1 MTRLLA
7 ALTAGLAAAA
17 GLFAAERPGLL
28 ATYSDARRSVRVE
41 TPDANFFLAAEESPH
56 PGIAAAFEAVWRGKL
71 SVLRNGD
78 YRFDAGG
85 AQVALGGKV
94 AADVPLQ
101 LAAGAVPLEIRY
113 RRQAGEAQLRL
124 LWKGPGFDWEPLP
137 NRLLSHDESLSAQET
152 LVSEGRRL
160 AGELGCVNCHASAS
174 ASLER
179 RLAPELN
186 GIGARR
192 NEGWLFAWMADP
204 RAVRSDAAMPALLT
218 AAERRDI
225 ARYLATLQ
233 GPAAPALDAKLPS
246 RYREF
251 GSTLFQTLGCVA
263 CHHRGG
269 VPLAGAGSKMP
280 FGELVAYL
288 QDPARYDP
296 GGRMPALS
304 LDHEEAPAIAAHL
317 DEAFG
322 DERYARPAAGGD
334 AAKGKALVASGGC
347 LNCHAL
353 DIASAYEQP
362 ARFAKLR
369 PRQGCLADEPA
380 GRAPRYR
387 LAAEQRAALNAF
399 VADFSAYPDVSRAP
413 VFDHAGRLQRLRC
426 NACHEWNGAAPVA
439 PIAESAPVLTAVG
452 EKLRSDWLR
461 QALTGGPRAF
471 DWTELRMPA
480 YHPREAARLVEGF
493 AKSAGLRPGAGP
505 PLARPASAA
514 SGHAM
519 LGLNS
524 QKGGMACNGCHGWGK
539 FDPLGERGPQLLTAG
554 RRLRYRWFSRWMRD
568 PVRILSGTSMPNY
581 FGSLPAPEA
590 AEKIDNLW
598 AALLAAKAENAPEG
612 YETTSARPGSEDM
625 PIPSDKPIV
634 VRWDMPGTS
643 PAAISVGF
651 PGGLSYC
658 FDAGAVQLLYAW
670 QGGFVDIS
678 PTLWTKKNKDT
689 NRTETARYV
698 GGIFY
703 RSQNY
708 PLRVGERGR
717 IPQRR
722 FRGYRLV
729 DGAPQFHYEVDGVE
743 VYELLAPRNAKLIRQ
758 FEFPRVDKP
767 LWFVEGGETREI
779 ARGANKTLTVE
790 VGP

>member
-1 MTRLLA
+1 MTVPLAVAAAA
-7 ALTAGLAAAA
+7 ALTAVPSLAS
-17 GLFAAERPGLL
+17 ERQGLL

-41 TPDANFFLAAEESPH
+41 TPDANFFLAADESPH

-78 YRFDAGG
+78 YFFDAGE
-85 AQVALGGKV
+85 AQVSLGGKV
-94 AADVPLQ
+94 ASDAPLR
-101 LAAGAVPLEIRY
+101 LAAGPVPLEIRY
-113 RRQAGEAQLRL
+113 RRPDGEAQLRL
-124 LWKGPGFDWEPLP
+124 LWKGPGFAWEPLP
-137 NRLLSHDESLSAQET
+137 KRLLSHAESLSENEI
-152 LVSEGRRL
+152 LVREGRRL
-160 AGELGCVNCHASAS
+160 ASELGCVNCHASAS
-174 ASLER
+174 TSLDR
-179 RLAPELN
+179 RLAPDLN

-204 RAVRSDAAMPALLT
+204 RAVRGDAAMPVMLT

-225 ARYLATLQ
+225 ARYLTTLQ
-233 GPAAPALDAKLPS
+233 GAAAPALEAKLPS
-246 RYREF
+246 RFREF

-269 VPLAGAGSKMP
+269 VSLADSGSKMP
-280 FGELVAYL
+280 FGALVAYL

-296 GGRMPALS
+296 GGRMPALL
-304 LDHEEAPAIAAHL
+304 LDREEATAIAAHL
-317 DEAFG
+317 DEAFR
-322 DERYARPAAGGD
+322 DERHALPAAGGD
-334 AAKGKALVASGGC
+334 AAKGKALVASSGC

-353 DIASAYEQP
+353 DVASAYAQP
-362 ARFAKLR
+362 APFAELR
-369 PRQGCLADEPA
+369 PRQGCLAAEPA

-426 NACHEWNGAAPVA
+426 NACHEWNGAEPSA
-439 PIAESAPVLTAVG
+439 PIAESAPVLTGVG
-452 EKLRSDWLR
+452 AKLRSDWLR
-461 QALTGGPRAF
+461 RTLTGGPRAF
-471 DWTELRMPA
+471 DWIELRMPA
-480 YHPREAARLVEGF
+480 YHPREAALLVEGF
-493 AKSAGLRPGAGP
+493 AKSAGLEPGAGP
-505 PLARPASAA
+505 PLARTASATT
-514 SGHAM
+514 GHGM
-519 LGLNS
+519 LGVDS
-524 QKGGMACNGCHGWGK
+524 QQGGMACNGCHGWGK
-539 FDPLGERGPQLLTAG
+539 FDPLGEHGPQLLIAG
-554 RRLRYRWFSRWMRD
+554 RRLRYRWFARWMRD
-568 PVRILSGTSMPNY
+568 PARILSGTSMPNY

-590 AEKIDNLW
+590 AEKIDTLW
-598 AALLAAKAENAPEG
+598 AALLDAKAENAPAG
-612 YETTSARPGSEDM
+612 YETASARPGSEEM
-625 PIPSDKPIV
+625 PVPADKPVV
-634 VRWDMPGTS
+634 VRWDMPGAS

-689 NRTETARYV
+689 NRTETARSV
-698 GGIFY
+698 GDIFY
-703 RSQNY
+703 RSDGY

-729 DGAPQFHYEVDGVE
+729 DGAPQFHYEVDGVT
-743 VYELLAPRNAKLIRQ
+743 VYETLVSRDAKLLRR
-758 FEFPRVDKP
+758 FEFPRVDRP
-767 LWFVEGGETREI
+767 MWFVAGGETRAI
-779 ARGANKTLTVE
+779 ARGENRTLTVE